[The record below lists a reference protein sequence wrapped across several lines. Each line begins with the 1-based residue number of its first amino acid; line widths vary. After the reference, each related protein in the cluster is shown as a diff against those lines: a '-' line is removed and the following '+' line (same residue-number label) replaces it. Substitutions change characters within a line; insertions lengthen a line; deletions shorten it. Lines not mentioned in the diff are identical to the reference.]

1 MDIFGASPTQLHEL
15 IDKLTPRQLQ
25 VVELLALGKSRRQ
38 IATILSISPETVKT
52 HVWKI
57 CRKLDAE
64 NRIQLAVMYAVWR
77 AGKELQGQVSKTT
90 L

>member
-1 MDIFGASPTQLHEL
+1 MDVFSLTPDQLQDLMHR
-15 IDKLTPRQLQ
+15 LTPRQ
-25 VVELLALGKSRRQ
+25 VEIVELLAQGKSRRQ
-38 IATILSISPETVKT
+38 VASILSISPETVKT

-64 NRIQLAVMYAVWR
+64 GRVQVIVLYAMWR
-77 AGKELQGQVSKTT
+77 AQT

>member
-1 MDIFGASPTQLHEL
+1 MDPFTVASSQLQEL
-15 IDKLTPRQLQ
+15 IAKLTPRQMQ

-38 IATILSISPETVKT
+38 IASILSISPETVKT

-64 NRIQLAVMYAVWR
+64 GKVQVIVLYVVWR
-77 AGKELQGQVSKTT
+77 ART